1 MLLLA
6 EVRADPKKVLSF
18 WDQYVPQQA
27 EVCKK
32 EVSIFA
38 TNATFLVWL
47 MSRADSGRLLGFKP

>member
-47 MSRADSGRLLGFKP
+47 MSRVDSGRL